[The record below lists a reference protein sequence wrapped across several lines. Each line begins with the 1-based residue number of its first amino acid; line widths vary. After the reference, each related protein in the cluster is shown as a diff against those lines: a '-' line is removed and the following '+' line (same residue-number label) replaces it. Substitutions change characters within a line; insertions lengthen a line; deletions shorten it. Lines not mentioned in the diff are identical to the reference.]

1 MRLNLGL
8 LAGPIASPCFANWA
22 LALHRYW
29 HGKLRQWVAGR
40 NSVARDRNHSVWL
53 SNTYCLHDVNALQPY
68 LLPVHKVS
76 PWPLWM
82 TDFLAP
88 GDTSFGYTLP
98 DLELIQQEGV
108 FVNLWESQLLASTGG
123 ERVRELLAQVREQRN
138 EPGVELSLRAFD
150 KWVGSPPIPS
160 QGPRRLHPPY
170 LRWTQIESK
179 VMHDLYLSSTGSDRV
194 LGWTARG
201 FHLRNQDA
209 AIFATLSRVY
219 IKDLAAHLYK
229 AARGKVNSALHLW
242 GPLTTLILVGDH
254 WPLHC
259 QLAATPQPSR
269 CGSFLAGL
277 WSSKYPAVHTKL
289 LEQVASLFRIS

>member
-1 MRLNLGL
+1 
-8 LAGPIASPCFANWA
+8 
-22 LALHRYW
+22 
-29 HGKLRQWVAGR
+29 
-40 NSVARDRNHSVWL
+40 
-53 SNTYCLHDVNALQPY
+53 
-68 LLPVHKVS
+68 
-76 PWPLWM
+76 
-82 TDFLAP
+82 
-88 GDTSFGYTLP
+88 
-98 DLELIQQEGV
+98 
-108 FVNLWESQLLASTGG
+108 
-123 ERVRELLAQVREQRN
+123 
-138 EPGVELSLRAFD
+138 
-150 KWVGSPPIPS
+150 
-160 QGPRRLHPPY
+160 
-170 LRWTQIESK
+170 
-179 VMHDLYLSSTGSDRV
+179 MHDLYLSSTGSDRV

-289 LEQVASLFRIS
+289 LEQVASLFGSLDQRGKCLQAYGQYSGALGHHPTVRAGTGTYPRANPQSTRLEAGDPACSEGWSPNAWAASGCPSASPARMC